1 MLRGIRKKAS
11 ILSISS
17 TNLASSSNEKSDKY
31 TNVLKQVHDFEIALE
46 AMDLLLD
53 DRSQEGIDL
62 LNAELSQSNSAGK
75 EPAAIFHLALGVME
89 FIEATLGFEAEV
101 MTKAHKTLSDAE
113 EASLAHSKFNQKNH
127 LATSHIYPPGTEF
140 QVTYAELTLLNALV
154 MLLREDNGMVEQA
167 KALFKLRRAYQI
179 LDSTYKKIQESEGV
193 FNRNLAKFRQEAV
206 GSSVSS
212 VDLPGYSIP
221 LPGGSTSSLPDIQ
234 LMKNLEEVY
243 QMRKRRVEGTS
254 LGPHPSQVNLFKQD
268 SSLSVALSSKSSLS
282 FIERI
287 STPMGRPVSP
297 NPQSMSANAAFLQ
310 EPVKLED
317 SDAKDASDSDNSDSE
332 EFCDASEIAKSAT
345 PAAEPPLTSAN
356 QDSSTPSLRHC
367 SESIVSITTSASS
380 VNSGNDTHLH
390 VSTIDEF
397 IHSGVQLCFGI
408 LQVVLSLIPPTI
420 GKVLSI
426 VGFKGDRDIGLR
438 MLWRTAITAR
448 NIHGDLA
455 LLCLLVFYDGPVQF
469 IDVGFQLPGHEDSNV
484 KDVLNL
490 IGRSTVSDKEL
501 TTIIKNPNLYTP
513 QLLTKAR
520 SFFPHNAL
528 WLLQEGRM
536 HAAQGNIHES
546 LALMQNFMDDP
557 NTTIQM
563 EQVEA
568 LLTFDKATFYT
579 FVHDYDKAA
588 KDFIRMTEISSWS
601 QTVYLFMAGASFLE
615 KWRMIQVGEI
625 SFDDDDAKQNS
636 LDETAQKAEKYLK
649 LAPTYAPG
657 VGINA
662 SKKKGG
668 IGGSNKQMPF
678 DKFVLRKTKHIEE
691 RQRKYPELLYIE
703 CVGTSLIHELVYF
716 WNGFNRMEPKDLEL
730 LHRMLEFSAGPHAK
744 FPETMD
750 EAMIR
755 HLFQS
760 VALRQLGRPAKG
772 VTLLDTEVISKYV
785 IQDSPNAPIRVTKMT
800 YSPYLYATAIFERAL
815 FTWTL
820 KAETATNQA
829 IVETVSWLEKA
840 ENVSNQGGDYE
851 LSNRTSMRIKAAAE
865 RLELAR
871 SELP

>member
-17 TNLASSSNEKSDKY
+17 THLASSSNEKSDKY
-31 TNVLKQVHDFEIALE
+31 TKVLKQVHDFEIALE

-62 LNAELSQSNSAGK
+62 LNTELSHSNSAGK
-75 EPAAIFHLALGVME
+75 EPTAIFPLALGVME

-113 EASLAHSKFNQKNH
+113 EASLAHSKFNQKNQ

-179 LDSTYKKIQESEGV
+179 LDSTYKKIKESEGV

-221 LPGGSTSSLPDIQ
+221 LPGAYTSSLPDIQ

-243 QMRKRRVEGTS
+243 QMRKKRVEGTS
-254 LGPHPSQVNLFKQD
+254 LGPNPSQVNLFQQN
-268 SSLSVALSSKSSLS
+268 SSLSVALSSRSSLS
-282 FIERI
+282 IIERI
-287 STPMGRPVSP
+287 STPMGRPLSP

-310 EPVKLED
+310 EPVNLED
-317 SDAKDASDSDNSDSE
+317 DDGNDGDDSDNSDSE
-332 EFCDASEIAKSAT
+332 EFCDASEIREAT
-345 PAAEPPLTSAN
+345 PTAEPPLPSAN
-356 QDSSTPSLRHC
+356 QDSSTPSLHHY

-380 VNSGNDTHLH
+380 INSGNDTHLH

-438 MLWRTAITAR
+438 MLWKTAITAR

-501 TTIIKNPNLYTP
+501 TAIIKNPNLYTP
-513 QLLTKAR
+513 QLLIKAR

-546 LALMQNFMDDP
+546 LALMQNFIDDP

-568 LLTFDKATFYT
+568 LLTFDKATFYA

-601 QTVYLFMAGASFLE
+601 QTVYFFMAGASFLE
-615 KWRMIQVGEI
+615 KWRMIQLGEI
-625 SFDDDDAKQNS
+625 SFDDDDARQKS

-716 WNGFNRMEPKDLEL
+716 WNGYNRMEPKDLEL

-744 FPETMD
+744 FPETTD

-760 VALRQLGRPAKG
+760 VALRQLGKPAES

-800 YSPYLYATAIFERAL
+800 YSPYLYPTAVYERAL

-820 KAETATNQA
+820 KSKTAASQA
-829 IVETVSWLEKA
+829 IEETVNWLEKA

-865 RLELAR
+865 RLELVR

>member
-11 ILSISS
+11 ILSTSS
-17 TNLASSSNEKSDKY
+17 TNLTSSTSEQSAKHAK
-31 TNVLKQVHDFEIALE
+31 VLKQVHDFEIALE

-62 LNAELSQSNSAGK
+62 LNTELNNSNTAGK
-75 EPAAIFHLALGVME
+75 EPAAIFSLALGVME
-89 FIEATLGFEAEV
+89 FIEATLGFETEI

-113 EASLAHSKFNQKNH
+113 EASLAHSKFNQKNM

-154 MLLREDNGMVEQA
+154 MLLREDNGMIELA

-179 LDSTYKKIQESEGV
+179 LDSTYKKIKESEGA
-193 FNRNLAKFRQEAV
+193 FNRNLAKFRQEAN
-206 GSSVSS
+206 GSSVSL
-212 VDLPGYSIP
+212 VDLPGFSIP
-221 LPGGSTSSLPDIQ
+221 PPGASNSSLPEIQ

-243 QMRKRRVEGTS
+243 QMRKKRVEGTS
-254 LGPHPSQVNLFKQD
+254 FGSHPSQVNLFKLE
-268 SSLSVALSSKSSLS
+268 SSVSVALSAKSSLA

-287 STPMGRPVSP
+287 STPLGRPASP
-297 NPQSMSANAAFLQ
+297 NPQAMSGNAVFLQ
-310 EPVKLED
+310 EPPKLDEFD
-317 SDAKDASDSDNSDSE
+317 KQASESDFSDND
-332 EFCDASEIAKSAT
+332 EFCDATEVREAT
-345 PAAEPPLTSAN
+345 PTADSPLPPTNDDLSA
-356 QDSSTPSLRHC
+356 PSIHHYP
-367 SESIVSITTSASS
+367 ESIVSVATSASS

-426 VGFKGDRDIGLR
+426 VGFRGDRDIGLR
-438 MLWRTAITAR
+438 MLWTTAITAR

-455 LLCLLVFYDGPVQF
+455 LLFLLVFYDGPVQF

-484 KDVLNL
+484 KNVLNL
-490 IGRSTVSDKEL
+490 TGRSTVSEKEL

-520 SFFPHNAL
+520 TFFPNNAL

-546 LALMQNFMDDP
+546 IALMQKFTDDP
-557 NTTIQM
+557 DTAIQM

-568 LLTFDKATFYT
+568 LLTFDRATFYA
-579 FVHDYDKAA
+579 FVHDYDNAA
-588 KDFIRMTEISSWS
+588 RDFIRMTDISSWS
-601 QTVYLFMAGASFLE
+601 QTVYLFMAGSCFLE
-615 KWRMIQVGEI
+615 KWRMIQMGELT
-625 SFDDDDAKQNS
+625 FDDEDAKQKC
-636 LDETAQKAEKYLK
+636 LKETAEQAEKYLK

-691 RQRKYPELLYIE
+691 CQRKHPELLYIE

-716 WNGFNRMEPKDLEL
+716 WNGYNRMKPEDLEL
-730 LHRMLEFSAGPHAK
+730 LHRMLGFSAGPHAK
-744 FPETMD
+744 FPETQD

-760 VALRQLGRPAKG
+760 LALRQLGKPAEG
-772 VTLLDTEVISKYV
+772 VTYLDTEVISKYV
-785 IQDSPNAPIRVTKMT
+785 IQDSANAPARFTKMT
-800 YSPYLYATAIFERAL
+800 YSPYLYPTALFERSM
-815 FTWTL
+815 FTWVMKSKTDV
-820 KAETATNQA
+820 NQA
-829 IVETVSWLEKA
+829 IAETVQWLGKA
-840 ENVSNQGGDYE
+840 ENMSDQEGDYE
-851 LSNRTSMRIKAAAE
+851 LSNRTSMRIKAASE
-865 RLELAR
+865 RLEQLR
-871 SELP
+871 GELP